1 MKRWGAILA
10 TCVLVVAAGSSLRG
24 TDQGTGHAETVCFIT
39 VNGVIGPATASYIS
53 RAVDE
58 AALRGAQC
66 LIIQLDTPG
75 GLLDPTKEIVQK
87 FLAST
92 VPTVVYIAPEGAQA
106 ASAGCFITLAAD
118 VAAMAPATAIGAA
131 HPVEMGGGEIDK
143 TMKEKLENFYSSYIE
158 SIAIKR
164 KRNAEWARSSVRES
178 AAITAE
184 KALQLKVID
193 LIAKDREALLKQL
206 DAREVNNKKL
216 KTAAATVAEIP
227 MSLREKVFQAIAHP
241 QMMLVLTLIVMYGI
255 IGELTSPGAILPGVA
270 GVIALVLLLYL
281 ATALPMNVA
290 GLVLFGVA
298 VALFLIDAFSPTHG
312 ILTAGGIVAFFL
324 GALML
329 FDRSNPYLRLS
340 LAWVVPATAVT
351 ALFFIFVVGSGLR
364 AQRMPVK
371 AGAETMHGK
380 VVTALTDING
390 RGGKVFVEG
399 EYWQAVSDVPVER
412 GQRVEIVERQGL
424 TLKVKPKLT

>member
-1 MKRWGAILA
+1 MKRWAGFLVMAFLLA
-10 TCVLVVAAGSSLRG
+10 AATAR
-24 TDQGTGHAETVCFIT
+24 AETVCLIK
-39 VNGVIGPATASYIS
+39 VEGVIGPATASYIS

-58 AALRGAQC
+58 AASQGAQC

-75 GLLDPTKEIVQK
+75 GLLDPTKGIVQK

-92 VPTVVYIAPEGAQA
+92 VPTVIYVAPQGAQA

-164 KRNAEWARSSVRES
+164 KRNAEWARSSVRDS
-178 AAITAE
+178 ASTTAE

-193 LIAKDREALLKQL
+193 FVAKDREDLLKQL
-206 DAREVNNKKL
+206 DGHEVNNKKL
-216 KTAAATVAEIP
+216 KTASATVVEIP
-227 MSLREKVFQAIAHP
+227 MSMREEVFQAIAHP
-241 QMMLVLTLIVMYGI
+241 QMMLVLMLIVTYGI
-255 IGELTSPGAILPGVA
+255 IGELTSPGAILPGVV
-270 GVIALVLLLYL
+270 GVIALVLLYL
-281 ATALPMNVA
+281 AAALPMNVA

-298 VALFLIDAFSPTHG
+298 IALFIIDAFTPTHG
-312 ILTAGGIVAFFL
+312 FLTAGGIVAFFL

-329 FDRSNPYLRLS
+329 FDRSDPYLRLS
-340 LAWVVPATAVT
+340 LAWVVPATVVT

-371 AGAETMHGK
+371 AGSETMRGK
-380 VVTALTDING
+380 VVTALTHIDEQ
-390 RGGKVFVEG
+390 GGKVFVEG
-399 EYWQAVSDVPVER
+399 EYWKAVSDVPVEQ
-412 GQRVEIVERQGL
+412 GQCVEIVEMQGL
-424 TLKVKPKLT
+424 TLKVNPKTT

>member
-1 MKRWGAILA
+1 
-10 TCVLVVAAGSSLRG
+10 
-24 TDQGTGHAETVCFIT
+24 VCFIT

-241 QMMLVLTLIVMYGI
+241 QMMLVLT
-255 IGELTSPGAILPGVA
+255 
-270 GVIALVLLLYL
+270 
-281 ATALPMNVA
+281 
-290 GLVLFGVA
+290 
-298 VALFLIDAFSPTHG
+298 
-312 ILTAGGIVAFFL
+312 
-324 GALML
+324 
-329 FDRSNPYLRLS
+329 
-340 LAWVVPATAVT
+340 
-351 ALFFIFVVGSGLR
+351 
-364 AQRMPVK
+364 
-371 AGAETMHGK
+371 
-380 VVTALTDING
+380 
-390 RGGKVFVEG
+390 
-399 EYWQAVSDVPVER
+399 
-412 GQRVEIVERQGL
+412 
-424 TLKVKPKLT
+424 

>member
-1 MKRWGAILA
+1 MKRWAGFLGMVILFA
-10 TCVLVVAAGSSLRG
+10 TVTAR
-24 TDQGTGHAETVCFIT
+24 AETVCLIK
-39 VNGVIGPATASYIS
+39 VEGVIGPATADYIS

-58 AALRGAQC
+58 AASRGAQC

-92 VPTVVYIAPEGAQA
+92 VPTVVYVAPQGAQA
-106 ASAGCFITLAAD
+106 GSAGCFITLAAD

-131 HPVEMGGGEIDK
+131 HPVEMGGGEVDK

-158 SIAIKR
+158 SIAVKR
-164 KRNAEWARSSVRES
+164 KRNAEWARSSVRDS
-178 AAITAE
+178 ASTTAE
-184 KALQLKVID
+184 KALQMKVID
-193 LIAKDREALLKQL
+193 FIAKDREDLLKQL
-206 DAREVNNKKL
+206 DGREVNSRKL
-216 KTAAATVAEIP
+216 KTAAATVVEIP
-227 MSLREKVFQAIAHP
+227 LSLREKIFQAIAHP

-290 GLVLFGVA
+290 GLVLFCVA
-298 VALFLIDAFSPTHG
+298 IALFLIDAFAPTHG
-312 ILTAGGIVAFFL
+312 VLTAGGIVAFFL
-324 GALML
+324 GALMM

-340 LAWVVPATAVT
+340 LAWVVPATVVT
-351 ALFFIFVVGSGLR
+351 ALFFIFVVGAGLR

-371 AGAETMHGK
+371 AGAETMRGK
-380 VVTALTDING
+380 VVTALTPIDG

-399 EYWQAVSDVPVER
+399 EYWQAISDVPVEQ
-412 GQRVEIVERQGL
+412 GQRVEVVEMQGL
-424 TLKVKPKLT
+424 TLRVKPRTT

>member
-1 MKRWGAILA
+1 
-10 TCVLVVAAGSSLRG
+10 
-24 TDQGTGHAETVCFIT
+24 
-39 VNGVIGPATASYIS
+39 VIGPATASYVS

-58 AALRGAQC
+58 AASRDAQC
-66 LIIQLDTPG
+66 LIVQLDTPG

-92 VPTVVYIAPEGAQA
+92 VPTVVYVAPQGAQA
-106 ASAGCFITLAAD
+106 GSAGCFITLAAD
-118 VAAMAPATAIGAA
+118 LAAMAPATAIGAA

-164 KRNAEWARSSVRES
+164 KRNAEWAKSSVRDS
-178 AAITAE
+178 ASTTAE

-193 LIAKDREALLKQL
+193 FVAKDREDLLKQL
-206 DAREVNNKKL
+206 DGHEVNNKKL
-216 KTAAATVAEIP
+216 KTASATVVEIP

-241 QMMLVLTLIVMYGI
+241 QMMLVLMLIVTYGI
-255 IGELTSPGAILPGVA
+255 IGELTSPGAILPGVV

-281 ATALPMNVA
+281 AAALPMNAA
-290 GLVLFGVA
+290 GLALFGVA
-298 VALFLIDAFSPTHG
+298 IALFIIDAFTPTHG
-312 ILTAGGIVAFFL
+312 VLTAGGIVAFFL

-329 FDRSNPYLRLS
+329 FDRSDPYLRLS
-340 LAWVVPATAVT
+340 LAWVVPATVVT
-351 ALFFIFVVGSGLR
+351 AVFFIFVVGAGLR

-371 AGAETMHGK
+371 AGAETMRGK
-380 VVTALTDING
+380 MVTALTPIDA

-399 EYWQAVSDVPVER
+399 EYWQAVSDVPVEQ
-412 GQRVEIVERQGL
+412 GQPVEIVEMQGL
-424 TLKVKPKLT
+424 TLKVKPKTT

>member
-1 MKRWGAILA
+1 MKRWAGFLA
-10 TCVLVVAAGSSLRG
+10 MVVLFATA
-24 TDQGTGHAETVCFIT
+24 TAHAETVCLIK
-39 VNGVIGPATASYIS
+39 VEGMIGPATAGYIS

-58 AALRGAQC
+58 AASRGAQC

-92 VPTVVYIAPEGAQA
+92 VPTVVYVAPQGAQA

-158 SIAIKR
+158 SIAVKR
-164 KRNAEWARSSVRES
+164 KRNAEWAKSSVRDS
-178 AAITAE
+178 ASTTAE
-184 KALQLKVID
+184 KALQMKVID
-193 LIAKDREALLKQL
+193 FIAKDREDLLKQL
-206 DAREVNNKKL
+206 DGREVNSRKL
-216 KTAAATVAEIP
+216 KTAAATVVEIP
-227 MSLREKVFQAIAHP
+227 LSLREKVFQTIAHP

-298 VALFLIDAFSPTHG
+298 IALFLIDAFAPTHG
-312 ILTAGGIVAFFL
+312 VLTAGGIVAFFL

-340 LAWVVPATAVT
+340 LAWVVPATVVT
-351 ALFFIFVVGSGLR
+351 ALFFIFVVGAGLR

-371 AGAETMHGK
+371 AGAETMRGK
-380 VVTALTDING
+380 VVTALTAIDG

-399 EYWQAVSDVPVER
+399 EYWQAVSDVTVEQ

-424 TLKVKPKLT
+424 TLKVKPKAT

>member
-1 MKRWGAILA
+1 VKRWAGFL
-10 TCVLVVAAGSSLRG
+10 VLVFLLAAA
-24 TDQGTGHAETVCFIT
+24 TAPAETVCLIQVEGT
-39 VNGVIGPATASYIS
+39 IGPATAGYIS

-58 AALRGAQC
+58 AASRGAQC

-92 VPTVVYIAPEGAQA
+92 VPTVVYVAPQGAQA
-106 ASAGCFITLAAD
+106 GSAGCFITLAAD

-131 HPVEMGGGEIDK
+131 HPVELGGSEIDQ

-158 SIAIKR
+158 GIAVKR
-164 KRNAEWARSSVRES
+164 KRNAEWARSSVRDS
-178 AAITAE
+178 ASTTAE
-184 KALQLKVID
+184 KALQMKVID
-193 LIAKDREALLKQL
+193 FIAKDRDDLLKQL
-206 DAREVNNKKL
+206 DGREVNGRKL
-216 KTAAATVAEIP
+216 KTAAATVMEIP
-227 MSLREKVFQAIAHP
+227 PSLREKVFQAIAHP

-298 VALFLIDAFSPTHG
+298 IALFLIDAFAPTHG
-312 ILTAGGIVAFFL
+312 VLTAGGIVAFFL

-329 FDRSNPYLRLS
+329 FDRSDPYLRLS
-340 LAWVVPATAVT
+340 LTWVIPATVVT

-364 AQRMPVK
+364 AQQMPIK
-371 AGAETMHGK
+371 AGAETMRGT
-380 VVTALTDING
+380 VVTALTDIDG

-399 EYWQAVSDVPVER
+399 EYWQAVSDVPVAQ

-424 TLKVKPKLT
+424 TLKVKPKPT

>member
-1 MKRWGAILA
+1 MKARGAILA
-10 TCVLVVAAGSSLRG
+10 AGIVLLAVTLSLRG
-24 TDQGTGHAETVCFIT
+24 AGQETGHAEMVCFIK
-39 VNGVIGPATASYIS
+39 VDGVIGPATASYIS

-58 AALRGAQC
+58 AASQGAQC
-66 LIIQLDTPG
+66 LIVQLDTPG

-92 VPTVVYIAPEGAQA
+92 VPTVVYVAPQGAQA

-143 TMKEKLENFYSSYIE
+143 TMKEKLENFYGSYIE
-158 SIAIKR
+158 GIAVKR
-164 KRNAEWARSSVRES
+164 KRNAEWARSSVRDS
-178 AAITAE
+178 AAIPAE
-184 KALQLKVID
+184 KALQMKVID
-193 LIAKDREALLKQL
+193 LIAKDREDLLKQL
-206 DAREVNNKKL
+206 DGREVNNRKL
-216 KTAAATVAEIP
+216 KTAGATVVEIP
-227 MSLREKVFQAIAHP
+227 MSLREQVFQAVAHP

-281 ATALPMNVA
+281 ATALPMNAA

-298 VALFLIDAFSPTHG
+298 IALFLIDAFAPTHG

-340 LAWVVPATAVT
+340 LAWVVPATVVT

-371 AGAETMHGK
+371 AGAETMRGK
-380 VVTALTDING
+380 VVPALTAIDG

-399 EYWQAVSDVPVER
+399 EYWQAVSDVPVEQ
-412 GQRVEIVERQGL
+412 GQRVEIVEMQGL
-424 TLKVKPKLT
+424 TLKVKPKTT